1 VAVLVAAGV
10 GAAVAEIGARTLLQR
25 VAGIELLGHAFAAVE
40 GVQMAM
46 LTAWAFY
53 VSALVAVGGPVA
65 APIVETT
72 RLRHV
77 PALAA
82 LGAQEPET
90 LARSARRL
98 DVTAGAVLWRQGDA
112 RALLRIR

>member
-1 VAVLVAAGV
+1 MVAVAVLVAAGV

-53 VSALVAVGGPVA
+53 VSALVAV
-65 APIVETT
+65 
-72 RLRHV
+72 
-77 PALAA
+77 
-82 LGAQEPET
+82 
-90 LARSARRL
+90 
-98 DVTAGAVLWRQGDA
+98 AVLWRQGDA